1 MAQVVTRTF
10 IDDIDGS
17 EAERTFTFAVDGV
30 AYEIDLSSA
39 NIAEFKAA
47 VGGFV
52 ESARKA
58 KAGKGAAAVRKRGS
72 ATAGPSRK
80 QTAAIREWARNN
92 GLNVSGRGRISAEVI
107 SAFNA
112 AHEQQSVTVG

>member
-10 IDDIDGS
+10 VDDIDGS

-30 AYEIDLSSA
+30 SYEIDLSSA

-47 VGGFV
+47 IGGFV
-52 ESARKA
+52 ESARKV
-58 KAGKGAAAVRKRGS
+58 KAGKVAAAGRKRGS
-72 ATAGPSRK
+72 TNVGPSRE
-80 QTAAIREWARNN
+80 QTLAIREWARKS
-92 GLNVSGRGRISAEVI
+92 GLNVSRRGRISAEVM

-112 AHEQQSVTVG
+112 AHEPATVA